1 MDIWKEVV
9 AGIVVWAVSGTIAWL
24 ISKIPFI
31 RNWFAQHET
40 AQMIALNILVSSLV
54 SVTTVAIYERYFAL
68 NIKIS
73 TESDLIEG
81 RIVTC
86 PDNSFLA
93 GWKFQDQPGLDHG
106 ALWGP
111 SAICRKLNI
120 VPGSNPSQAAGAAAV
135 IYAAP
140 KSKPPM

>member
-1 MDIWKEVV
+1 MDIWKEVA
-9 AGIVVWAVSGTIAWL
+9 AGIIVWAVSGTIAWL

-31 RNWFAQHET
+31 RDWFRQHQT
-40 AQMIALNILVSSLV
+40 AQMVALNILVSSLV
-54 SVTTVAIYERYFAL
+54 SVTTVSIYERYFAP

-73 TESDLIEG
+73 GESTIEG

-86 PDNSFLA
+86 PSDSFLA
-93 GWKFQDQPGLDHG
+93 GWQFQDQPGLTHG

-120 VPGSNPSQAAGAAAV
+120 AQGSNQLQR
-135 IYAAP
+135 
-140 KSKPPM
+140 